1 MNECD
6 LCWRCWLSSTCS
18 HLLMCQRITVRWLS
32 THETVFCG
40 MYFKVSYKFG
50 RKVSN
55 IVNLSEARY
64 STAFFPT
71 VWFLKGELWRLML
84 CNWNLWSEV
93 NEVKNKDIGRGRV
106 WYRCNS
112 SLRFHNF
119 ICNFFMLSFFSF
131 YFNLEFFLY
140 LNCRS
145 PLKRKPGSLRLQ
157 QL

>member
-1 MNECD
+1 
-6 LCWRCWLSSTCS
+6 
-18 HLLMCQRITVRWLS
+18 MCQRITVRWLS

-64 STAFFPT
+64 STEFFPT

-112 SLRFHNF
+112 SLRFRNF
-119 ICNFFMLSFFSF
+119 ICTFLTRELCACARASYRYDVGNGIRSLDWSIPVNFF
-131 YFNLEFFLY
+131 
-140 LNCRS
+140 
-145 PLKRKPGSLRLQ
+145 
-157 QL
+157 